1 MKNKLT
7 YLTIVL
13 STILVHSVVYTQSGS
28 IGSLGVSINGRT

>member
-1 MKNKLT
+1 MQNKLA

-28 IGSLGVSINGRT
+28 TGSLGATINGRT